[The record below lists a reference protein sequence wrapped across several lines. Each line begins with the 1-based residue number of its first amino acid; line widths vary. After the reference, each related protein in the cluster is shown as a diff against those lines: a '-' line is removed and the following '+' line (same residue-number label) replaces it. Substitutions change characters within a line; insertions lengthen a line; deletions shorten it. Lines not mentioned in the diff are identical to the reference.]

1 MYIDYWTLL
10 TVVLTSTILTFMDK
24 PLIIKACCR
33 FLYSQFDAEGNLIE
47 FDGAPILLNASVTQ
61 EQDLLDL
68 LEEYRPKLEE
78 LENTVLGYTK
88 VFLEGGNICRMRECN
103 LGNLVTDAMVYA
115 RVVENKGGEFWT
127 DAPIAFMQGGGG
139 LER

>member
-1 MYIDYWTLL
+1 
-10 TVVLTSTILTFMDK
+10 
-24 PLIIKACCR
+24 
-33 FLYSQFDAEGNLIE
+33 
-47 FDGAPILLNASVTQ
+47 VTQ

-115 RVVENKGGEFWT
+115 RVVEASAFLNKLSP
-127 DAPIAFMQGGGG
+127 DAIVST
-139 LER
+139 E